1 MTPARIVAGAQL
13 TTGLLLVRRPRPAL
27 TLLGYPHATFGPR
40 LVVGVLGM
48 RHVAQGAA
56 ELRGSRPVLLA
67 GAAVDV
73 LHACTALFYAHTSTL
88 GRRAGRRNA
97 AVALTFAA
105 AELLAAARTA
115 PSAPAPGSGRCAG
128 ASSNRGRPSPHGSAD
143 EPVARVAGPHAAAWP
158 EPTDS
163 GQHVL
168 IDYPAAALVRLR
180 GGAMDGA
187 TVTLAPG
194 ESSYSITDTEHGPL
208 YYRALPGTRD
218 QDRLPVLRLSD
229 PTSERD
235 DGGDAV
241 CWPSLVCEQ
250 CGAIAASEE
259 PRCPA
264 CDTPR

>member
-1 MTPARIVAGAQL
+1 
-13 TTGLLLVRRPRPAL
+13 
-27 TLLGYPHATFGPR
+27 
-40 LVVGVLGM
+40 
-48 RHVAQGAA
+48 
-56 ELRGSRPVLLA
+56 
-67 GAAVDV
+67 
-73 LHACTALFYAHTSTL
+73 
-88 GRRAGRRNA
+88 
-97 AVALTFAA
+97 
-105 AELLAAARTA
+105 
-115 PSAPAPGSGRCAG
+115 
-128 ASSNRGRPSPHGSAD
+128 
-143 EPVARVAGPHAAAWP
+143 
-158 EPTDS
+158 
-163 GQHVL
+163 
-168 IDYPAAALVRLR
+168 
-180 GGAMDGA
+180 MDGA

-235 DGGDAV
+235 GGGDAV